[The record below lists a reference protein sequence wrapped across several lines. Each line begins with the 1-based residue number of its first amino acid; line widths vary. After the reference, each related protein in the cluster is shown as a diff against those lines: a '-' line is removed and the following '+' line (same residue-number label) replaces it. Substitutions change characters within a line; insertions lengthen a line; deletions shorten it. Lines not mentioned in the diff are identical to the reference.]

1 MKHRFVLEEVTVV
14 SQARLHRRG
23 FLGGVAALGALGTGG
38 SALAQQG
45 TVTFTSWGG
54 AFQDALRASML
65 APAGQVLG
73 LTVKEDTTNGIQDV
87 RAQITARR
95 VVWDVTEQELPTAE
109 TLKRENALEPLDYG
123 VINTDGL
130 AKELVNS
137 HYVGFVNFT
146 KVIAWQTSTYG
157 ESGPK
162 TWADFWDVKKFPGK
176 RSLFQQVNYALEAAT
191 MAQGV
196 AIPEVY
202 KVLATPQGMDR
213 AWAKLAEIAPHIT
226 VWYRGGSQSAQL
238 LRDGEVDI
246 IHMGHNRVESVI
258 GSGRKVGYLFD
269 GGTMDIDALMV
280 PRGAPNKA
288 NAMRL
293 INELLKP
300 EPQARLAKAMPLG
313 PVNTNAFKT
322 GLLTEAEA
330 LKVNTHAS
338 NIDKQL
344 LVDPNFYVGRLD
356 VLTERFDRIKQIRG

>member
-1 MKHRFVLEEVTVV
+1 MVKQTEIN
-14 SQARLHRRG
+14 RRG
-23 FLGGVAALGALGTGG
+23 FLAGA
-38 SALAQQG
+38 SAVSASVIAGPAFAQQG

-54 AFQDALRASML
+54 AFQDALRSSML
-65 APAGQVLG
+65 TPAGQALG
-73 LTVKEDTTNGIQDV
+73 ISIREDTTNGIQDV

-109 TLKRENALEPLDYG
+109 TLKRENALEPLDYN
-123 VINTDGL
+123 VINTDGIP
-130 AKELVNS
+130 KELVNS

-146 KVIAWQTSTYG
+146 KVIAWQASTYG
-157 ESGPK
+157 ENGPT

-176 RSLFQQVNYALEAAT
+176 RSLQQQVNYALEAAT

-196 AIPEVY
+196 AIPDVY
-202 KVLATPQGMDR
+202 KVLATKDGMDR
-213 AWAKLAEIAPHIT
+213 AWAKLEEIAPHIT

-258 GSGRKVGYLFD
+258 GSGKKVNYKFD

-280 PRGAPNKA
+280 PRGAPNRA

-300 EPQARLAKAMPLG
+300 EPQARLAKTMPLG

-322 GLLTEAEA
+322 GILTEAEA
-330 LKVNTHAS
+330 LKVNTHPS
-338 NIDKQL
+338 NIGKQL

-356 VLTERFDRIKQIRG
+356 VLTERFERIKQRRG

>member
-1 MKHRFVLEEVTVV
+1 MIMRSRVG
-14 SQARLHRRG
+14 RRSLLVG
-23 FLGGVAALGALGTGG
+23 AGAMALGAPFAGRAWAQD
-38 SALAQQG
+38 SA
-45 TVTFTSWGG
+45 VTFTSWGG
-54 AFQDALRASML
+54 AFQDALRANML
-65 APAGQVLG
+65 APAAKTLG
-73 LTVKEDTTNGIQDV
+73 ITVREDTTNGIQDV
-87 RAQITARR
+87 RAQITARK
-95 VVWDVTEQELPTAE
+95 VTWDVTEQELPTAE
-109 TLKRENALEPLDYG
+109 TLKRENALEPLDYA
-123 VINTDGL
+123 VISTDGIPQ
-130 AKELVNS
+130 ELVNS
-137 HYVGFVNFT
+137 HYVGFINFT
-146 KVIAWQTSTYG
+146 KVIAWQVSTYG
-157 ESGPK
+157 ENGPK

-196 AIPEVY
+196 PIGEVY
-202 KVLATPQGMDR
+202 KVLATKDGMDR
-213 AWAKLAEIAPHIT
+213 GWAKLEEIAPHIT

-258 GSGRKVGYLFD
+258 GSGKKVAYQFD

-300 EPQARLAKAMPLG
+300 DAQARLAKAMPLG
-313 PVNTNAFKT
+313 PVNTKAFAT
-322 GLLTEAEA
+322 GILTDAEA

-338 NIDKQL
+338 NIGKQL

-356 VLTERFDRIKQIRG
+356 QLTERFERIKQKRG

>member
-1 MKHRFVLEEVTVV
+1 MVMQ
-14 SQARLHRRG
+14 SQISRRALLVG
-23 FLGGVAALGALGTGG
+23 TAALSLSAASGG
-38 SALAQQG
+38 PAWAQESV
-45 TVTFTSWGG
+45 VTFTSWGG
-54 AFQDALRASML
+54 AFQDALRANML
-65 APAGQVLG
+65 APAAKTLG
-73 LTVKEDTTNGIQDV
+73 VTVKEDTTNGIQDI
-87 RAQITARR
+87 RAQITARK
-95 VVWDVTEQELPTAE
+95 VTWDVTEQELPTAE

-123 VINTDGL
+123 VISTDGIP
-130 AKELVNS
+130 KELVNS
-137 HYVGFVNFT
+137 HYVGFINFT
-146 KVIAWQTSTYG
+146 KVIAWQVSTYG
-157 ESGPK
+157 ENGPK

-196 AIPEVY
+196 PIADVY
-202 KVLATPQGMDR
+202 KVLATKEGMDR
-213 AWAKLAEIAPHIT
+213 AWAKLEEIAPHIT

-258 GSGRKVGYLFD
+258 GSGKKVSYQFD

-300 EPQARLAKAMPLG
+300 EAQARLAKAMPLG
-313 PVNTNAFKT
+313 PVNTKAFAT
-322 GLLTEAEA
+322 GILTEAEA
-330 LKVNTHAS
+330 LKVNTHPS
-338 NIDKQL
+338 NIGKQL

-356 VLTERFDRIKQIRG
+356 QLTERFERIKQKRS